1 MQDICD
7 NIGSHSG
14 AGTGTASPAG
24 YLWLPAIPSGA
35 GSDYPCG
42 ARRAGLPGDHAHW
55 GGKSLCYQV
64 PALVSEGL
72 TLVVSPLISLM
83 KDQVDQLLANRVM
96 AASLNSSQTREEQ
109 QQIYADCRQGR
120 IKLLYVAPERLMMES
135 FLDAMSQWQP
145 AMLAVDEAH
154 CISQW
159 GHDFRPGMVRSAVC
173 VSVFPACGSWP

>member
-1 MQDICD
+1 MTTSAVIPAQEQAQQVLRDIFGYQQFRPGQEA
-7 NIGSHSG
+7 IIHAAL
-14 AGTGTASPAG
+14 AGRDCLVIMPTG
-24 YLWLPAIPSGA
+24 
-35 GSDYPCG
+35 
-42 ARRAGLPGDHAHW
+42 

-83 KDQVDQLLANRVM
+83 KDQVDQLLANGVM

-159 GHDFRPGMVRSAVC
+159 GHDFRPEYGAIGGLR
-173 VSVFPACGSWP
+173 